1 MKTTKRKREPSAPK
15 AKSPTGRSKSVEAP
29 PAPTPAP
36 VIEAVAAAKPVAQSP
51 SSAPSVQ
58 GANSLVLASNCSVRE
73 AVSLKEALCMLLE
86 QDEVV
91 LDAGNLQRIDTATV
105 QLLCAFVRDRA
116 KANRKVTWAGESA
129 TLRDA
134 ARLLGVTE
142 MLALA
147 AGAAA

>member
-1 MKTTKRKREPSAPK
+1 
-15 AKSPTGRSKSVEAP
+15 
-29 PAPTPAP
+29 
-36 VIEAVAAAKPVAQSP
+36 
-51 SSAPSVQ
+51 
-58 GANSLVLASNCSVRE
+58 
-73 AVSLKEALCMLLE
+73 MLLE